1 LARKLNVE
9 LAPPKVPVLLS
20 TLGEFIIKPKF
31 SVVVRMVVDGI
42 SKMVEFYV
50 IQKCV
55 MNVDVLIGHNFT
67 ELDDI

>member
-9 LAPPKVPVLLS
+9 LAPLKVPVLLS